1 MSVYSAEG
9 AGTLALPARCV
20 RNDLNLA
27 AALTFDCLRLTNTCL
42 VQEEGESLM
51 AVAILVF
58 IRESVSV
65 CYFFCVASEFVIHD
79 FLSS

>member
-1 MSVYSAEG
+1 
-9 AGTLALPARCV
+9 
-20 RNDLNLA
+20 
-27 AALTFDCLRLTNTCL
+27 LTFDCLRLTNTSL
-42 VQEEGESLM
+42 LEEEGESLM

-65 CYFFCVASEFVIHD
+65 CYFFCVASEFVTHD